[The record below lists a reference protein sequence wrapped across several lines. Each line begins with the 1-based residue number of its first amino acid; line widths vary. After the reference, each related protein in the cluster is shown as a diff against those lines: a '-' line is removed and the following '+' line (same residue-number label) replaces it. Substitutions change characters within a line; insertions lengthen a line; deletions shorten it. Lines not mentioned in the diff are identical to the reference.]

1 MKIIDDIVS
10 LRKKRGI
17 TQQQLS
23 ELSGIKQPMIARIES
38 GKSDPQLSTIIK
50 ILDCLEARLIIDDK
64 YKEED

>member
-1 MKIIDDIVS
+1 MKIIDDIVL

-50 ILDCLEARLIIDDK
+50 ILDCLEARLIVDDK
-64 YKEED
+64 YEEE